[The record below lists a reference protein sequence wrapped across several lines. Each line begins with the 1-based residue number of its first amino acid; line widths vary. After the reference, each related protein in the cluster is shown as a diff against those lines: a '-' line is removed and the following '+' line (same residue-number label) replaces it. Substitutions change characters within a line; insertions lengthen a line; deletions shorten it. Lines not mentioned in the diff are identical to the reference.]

1 MMQDPLALVL
11 ATAQIAAVLAL
22 WTGILT
28 TLGQAKVAAA
38 AVESVARQPEAR
50 GPIMTNMIIGC
61 GFAETG
67 GVYGLVIAFI
77 LLFGNPMVTHAI
89 NAFT

>member
-1 MMQDPLALVL
+1 MQDPLALVL
-11 ATAQIAAVLAL
+11 VTAQITAVVAL
-22 WTGILT
+22 WVGVLT
-28 TLGQAKVAAA
+28 TLAQAKVAAA
-38 AVESVARQPEAR
+38 AIESVARQPEAR

-77 LLFGNPMVTHAI
+77 LLFGNPIVNHALSV
-89 NAFT
+89 FS

>member
-1 MMQDPLALVL
+1 MYESLAIVLV
-11 ATAQIAAVLAL
+11 AGQFAAVLAL

-67 GVYGLVIAFI
+67 GVYGFVIAII
-77 LLFGNPMVTHAI
+77 LLFGNPLVNHAVNLI
-89 NAFT
+89 G

>member
-1 MMQDPLALVL
+1 MQDPLALVL
-11 ATAQIAAVLAL
+11 AVAQIAAALSL

-28 TLGQAKVAAA
+28 TLGQGKVAAS

-50 GPIMTNMIIGC
+50 GHIMTNMIIGC

-67 GVYGLVIAFI
+67 GVYGMVIALI
-77 LLFGNPMVTHAI
+77 LLYGNPMVNHALAI
-89 NAFT
+89 WG

>member
-1 MMQDPLALVL
+1 MQNPLALVL
-11 ATAQIAAVLAL
+11 IAGQFAAVLAL

-28 TLGQAKVAAA
+28 TLGQAKVAAT

-61 GFAETG
+61 AFAETG
-67 GVYGLVIAFI
+67 GVYGFVIAIVMLFANPLVNHAVN
-77 LLFGNPMVTHAI
+77 LLG
-89 NAFT
+89 

>member
-1 MMQDPLALVL
+1 MHDPLAFVL
-11 ATAQIAAVLAL
+11 ATGQIAAVLAL

-28 TLGQAKVAAA
+28 TIGQAKVAAA

-61 GFAETG
+61 GFSETG
-67 GVYGLVIAFI
+67 GVYGMVVAFI
-77 LLFGNPMVTHAI
+77 LLFGNPLVNHALAI
-89 NAFT
+89 FS

>member
-1 MMQDPLALVL
+1 MTQDPLALVL

-28 TLGQAKVAAA
+28 TIGQAKVAAA

-50 GPIMTNMIIGC
+50 QPIMTNMIIGC
-61 GFAETG
+61 GFSETG

-77 LLFGNPMVTHAI
+77 LLFGNPMVNHAI
-89 NAFT
+89 AAFA

>member
-1 MMQDPLALVL
+1 MQDPLAIVL

-67 GVYGLVIAFI
+67 GVYGFVIAII
-77 LLFGNPMVTHAI
+77 LIFGNPIVNHALRI
-89 NAFT
+89 FS

>member
-1 MMQDPLALVL
+1 MQDPMALVF

-28 TLGQAKVAAA
+28 TIGQAKVAAA
-38 AVESVARQPEAR
+38 AVESVARQPEAK

-61 GFAETG
+61 GFSETG

-77 LLFGNPMVTHAI
+77 LLFANPIVNEAL
-89 NAFT
+89 AFFGA

>member
-1 MMQDPLALVL
+1 MQDPLAAVLVV
-11 ATAQIAAVLAL
+11 AQITAVLAL

-50 GPIMTNMIIGC
+50 APIMTNMIIGC
-61 GFAETG
+61 GFSETG
-67 GVYGLVIAFI
+67 GVYGFVIALI
-77 LLFGNPMVTHAI
+77 LLFANPIVNSAI